1 MGAMKQM
8 DSQASLPEG
17 YYQDE
22 IELREIVE
30 IIRKRIWL
38 VVLLPLIAAL
48 VALGV
53 SKFVIVPEYE
63 ASTRIVLGTFAHEIY
78 GSVAASK
85 EILLNRDLL
94 SDVYEELNL
103 HDQYRTVEGFAKKVS
118 VEEVRNTRMLSVKY
132 QDSDPMRAQS
142 VVQAVTGRFLDLSDA
157 VYTEKRALLEER
169 LAELEANYKYIESTY
184 RNSLE
189 TLEVLEAIEAKSAE
203 VALARARTIDY
214 LARSEASLLSVSA
227 QIHSMETGL
236 AALEKTRII
245 EQPDV
250 GSDPVNVRPMLNTAI
265 ALVLGGMV
273 ALGLVFVME
282 YFEKNPL
289 STH

>member
-1 MGAMKQM
+1 MS
-8 DSQASLPEG
+8 SQASLPEG

-38 VVLLPLIAAL
+38 VILLPLLAAL

-63 ASTRIVLGTFAHEIY
+63 ASTRIALGTFAHEIY
-78 GSVAASK
+78 GNVAASK
-85 EILLNRDLL
+85 EILLSRDLL
-94 SDVYEELNL
+94 SDVYGELRL
-103 HDQYRTVEGFAKKVS
+103 GEQYPTVRDFVEKVS

-132 QDSDPMRAQS
+132 QDSDPMRAQR
-142 VVQAVTGRFLDLSDA
+142 VVQAIVGRYLDLSDSI
-157 VYTEKRALLEER
+157 YTEKRTLLEEK
-169 LAELEANYKYIESTY
+169 LNELEASYKHMESTY
-184 RNSLE
+184 RNATEALE
-189 TLEVLEAIEAKSAE
+189 ALEAIEGDNTQI
-203 VALARARTIDY
+203 ALARARTIDY
-214 LARSEASLLSVSA
+214 LARGDTSIVTLGAEIHEMQMELS
-227 QIHSMETGL
+227 
-236 AALEKTRII
+236 ALEKARVI
-245 EQPDV
+245 EQPEV

-273 ALGLVFVME
+273 ALGLVFITE

-289 STH
+289 SAG